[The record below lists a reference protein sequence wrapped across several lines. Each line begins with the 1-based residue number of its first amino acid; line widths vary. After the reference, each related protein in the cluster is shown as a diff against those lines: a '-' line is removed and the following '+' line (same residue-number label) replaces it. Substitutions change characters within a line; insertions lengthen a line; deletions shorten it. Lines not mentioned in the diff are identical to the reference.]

1 MDTRPGTDQDLGH
14 HGEPSPCPKSFHVEL
29 HSHLAHC
36 ADYGANA
43 NQAKITPSAGM
54 VEHCHGYGIAA
65 SALLSL
71 TNQTTLNQPPAFQSF
86 AQQIKL
92 RIGATFVPG
101 AWLNMHSHLI
111 AGFEQS
117 CIGAQ
122 RQAASDAIIRGAVE
136 GEDLELVCSILWNGR
151 V

>member
-1 MDTRPGTDQDLGH
+1 
-14 HGEPSPCPKSFHVEL
+14 
-29 HSHLAHC
+29 
-36 ADYGANA
+36 
-43 NQAKITPSAGM
+43 M